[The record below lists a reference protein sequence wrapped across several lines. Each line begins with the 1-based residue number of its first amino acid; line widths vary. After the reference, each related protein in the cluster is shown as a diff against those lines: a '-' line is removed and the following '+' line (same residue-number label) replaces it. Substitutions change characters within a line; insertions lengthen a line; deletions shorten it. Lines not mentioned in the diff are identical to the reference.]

1 MTIQYKIAE
10 KTSDMSSKTGSSRE
24 VIKKTYKLRTHWPNY
39 PCKND
44 WWGGH
49 SFYLKFWIKLTALE

>member
-24 VIKKTYKLRTHWPNY
+24 VIKKLINWGPYLQPHNRRSKLCT
-39 PCKND
+39 
-44 WWGGH
+44 
-49 SFYLKFWIKLTALE
+49 TM